1 MSLYRLSDTQC
12 VNLMLRAT
20 LLALL
25 AVFAAGCGTD
35 HDQPGQV
42 AEQSP
47 LAVPAPPVPAS
58 KSTAAVAST
67 SADAMY
73 SDAPD
78 CNALVTRLAD
88 EMVPCLERVNP
99 EYSKRLK
106 AIIDTFGKNPRML
119 LDPVHRDEV
128 LRRTEEDCRSY
139 WRSITYQID
148 SKSPEGQC
156 RFKIP
161 N

>member
-1 MSLYRLSDTQC
+1 
-12 VNLMLRAT
+12 
-20 LLALL
+20 
-25 AVFAAGCGTD
+25 
-35 HDQPGQV
+35 
-42 AEQSP
+42 
-47 LAVPAPPVPAS
+47 
-58 KSTAAVAST
+58 
-67 SADAMY
+67 MY
-73 SDAPD
+73 SDAPG
-78 CNALVTRLAD
+78 CNALVTRIAD

-99 EYSKRLK
+99 VYSKRLK

-156 RFKIP
+156 RFEIP
-161 N
+161 C